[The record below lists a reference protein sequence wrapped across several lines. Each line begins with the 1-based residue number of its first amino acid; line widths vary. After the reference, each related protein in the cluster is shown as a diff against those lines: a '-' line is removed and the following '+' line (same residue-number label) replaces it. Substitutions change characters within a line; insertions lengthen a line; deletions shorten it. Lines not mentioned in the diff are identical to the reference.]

1 MGKWREAEARKDLAD
16 QVAFGGASL
25 VAMRGPEVIGIV
37 AVLRDWIMPVSG
49 FAAFHLPRQAAFAVP
64 FRRRLMC
71 QRMARKVML
80 AGSKPCRA

>member
-25 VAMRGPEVIGIV
+25 VAMCGPEVIGIV

-49 FAAFHLPRQAAFAVP
+49 SVAFRLP
-64 FRRRLMC
+64 
-71 QRMARKVML
+71 ARPLSLRHSGGGLRVR
-80 AGSKPCRA
+80 GWPER